1 LRETRGSELIASAQ
15 RQKRHTRSTCG
26 SQTKMLSSTLA
37 RRTPA
42 VVAAL
47 RSSVAPAFTAL
58 NAEPRSLIEN
68 ATQRQQVRSMV
79 TKKRIHRQEKR
90 KRKEDLAAKGISLPR
105 PNNYI
110 PKDAPVINA
119 VSREKRDA
127 ESKRSDELA
136 AQELKT
142 RMDVVEA
149 PLLRFGF
156 TEKGLV
162 MSDRVKKLLD
172 LQNGNQKEVIKAQK
186 KRGMELFQVR
196 EGDTGSS
203 AVQGKYFATN
213 PITFFDLED

>member
-1 LRETRGSELIASAQ
+1 
-15 RQKRHTRSTCG
+15 
-26 SQTKMLSSTLA
+26 MLSSTLA

-42 VVAAL
+42 LVAAL
-47 RSSVAPAFTAL
+47 RSSVAPSFSAL
-58 NAEPRSLIEN
+58 NVDSRSLIGN
-68 ATQRQQVRSMV
+68 ATQQQQVRSMV

-90 KRKEDLAAKGISLPR
+90 KRKEELFAKGISPPR

-110 PKDAPVINA
+110 SKDAPVINA
-119 VSREKRDA
+119 VSREERDA

-136 AQELKT
+136 AQELKA

-156 TEKGLV
+156 SEESLV
-162 MSDRVKKLLD
+162 ISDRVKKLLD
-172 LQNGNQKEVIKAQK
+172 LQNGSQSEVIQAQK

-203 AVQGKYFATN
+203 AVQGKYFCN
-213 PITFFDLED
+213 KSN

>member
-1 LRETRGSELIASAQ
+1 
-15 RQKRHTRSTCG
+15 
-26 SQTKMLSSTLA
+26 MLSSTLA

>member
-1 LRETRGSELIASAQ
+1 
-15 RQKRHTRSTCG
+15 
-26 SQTKMLSSTLA
+26 
-37 RRTPA
+37 
-42 VVAAL
+42 
-47 RSSVAPAFTAL
+47 VAPAFTAL
-58 NAEPRSLIEN
+58 NVEPRSLIEN